1 MSVVDAARMLL
12 SPGAKMSLAVRYEI
26 SVVVPFADDE
36 DAIGTAIHRLA
47 DHLRALGH
55 PFEILAVDEDSGDN
69 SHAVLALLRAQVPEL
84 RVIHAPGRGRGADAG
99 AARAQG
105 RLLWIIDP
113 DVALGTLAPVGP
125 AVDDILAGTVD
136 AVVVHGHFVVCNR
149 VRALPALTGLRGSRD
164 ARRRRLARRM
174 AAHGL
179 RLDVQMIGPAP
190 TARPRLFGLLAPR
203 RPTTTT
209 TRAS

>member
-1 MSVVDAARMLL
+1 MSATDAARKLL
-12 SPGAKMSLAVRYEI
+12 SSAALMSVRYEI

-36 DAIGTAIHRLA
+36 DAIGSAIRRLA
-47 DHLRALGH
+47 DQLRVQGR

-69 SHAVLALLRAQVPEL
+69 SHAVLALLRAEVPEL
-84 RVIHAPGRGRGADAG
+84 RVLHAPGRGRGADAG

-105 RLLWIIDP
+105 RVLWIIDP
-113 DVALGTLAPVGP
+113 DIALGALAAAGP
-125 AVDDILAGTVD
+125 AIDLVLAATVD
-136 AVVVHGHFVVCNR
+136 AVVVHGHYIVANR

-164 ARRRRLARRM
+164 SRRRRLARRM

-179 RLDVQMIGPAP
+179 RLDVQMIGTPP
-190 TARPRLFGLLAPR
+190 PPRPRLFGLLAPR
-203 RPTTTT
+203 APS

>member
-1 MSVVDAARMLL
+1 MS
-12 SPGAKMSLAVRYEI
+12 VRYEV

-36 DAIGTAIHRLA
+36 DAIGTAIQRLA
-47 DHLRALGH
+47 DHLRLLGH

-84 RVIHAPGRGRGADAG
+84 RVVHAPGRGRGADAG

-105 RLLWIIDP
+105 RVLWIIDP
-113 DVALGTLAPVGP
+113 DVALGSLALAAP
-125 AVDDILAGTVD
+125 AIEQIIAGATD
-136 AVVVHGHFVVCNR
+136 AIVVHGHFIVANR

-179 RLDVQMIGPAP
+179 RLDVQLIGAAP
-190 TARPRLFGLLAPR
+190 LPRPRLFGLFAPR
-203 RPTTTT
+203 RAGAPS
-209 TRAS
+209 TRAG

>member
-1 MSVVDAARMLL
+1 MGDTAAARMLL
-12 SPGAKMSLAVRYEI
+12 SRAARMSVRYEI

-36 DAIGTAIHRLA
+36 DAIGSAIHRIA
-47 DHLRALGH
+47 DHLRPLDM

-84 RVIHAPGRGRGADAG
+84 RVVHAPGRGRGADAG

-105 RLLWIIDP
+105 RILWIIDP
-113 DVALGTLAPVGP
+113 DVAMSTLAPVGP
-125 AVDDILAGTVD
+125 AVQDILAGTVD
-136 AVVVHGHFVVCNR
+136 AVVVHGHFVVANR
-149 VRALPALTGLRGSRD
+149 VRALPAVSGLRGSRD

-174 AAHGL
+174 AALGL

-203 RPTTTT
+203 RTPTTT
-209 TRAS
+209 TRAG